1 MNLFL
6 GLSAL
11 TQWENFSFSSAF
23 NHVLFLYNFHVVYLQ
38 FVSFKLIFFL
48 SCLLFFSR
56 LGKKLVRK
64 KKKVKDSEKKEER
77 NFVWSSLMQQT
88 WLFRGGIFF
97 FFFPLWNK
105 QVQALYSLNLEKL
118 VQQFKF
124 WDFFFPL
131 LFSPIL
137 KSYLNDHST
146 YFQFLYKF
154 ITFFI
159 YVSILFNNYML

>member
-23 NHVLFLYNFHVVYLQ
+23 SHVLFLYNFHVVYLQ

-64 KKKVKDSEKKEER
+64 KKVKDSEKKEQR

-97 FFFPLWNK
+97 FPLWNK
-105 QVQALYSLNLEKL
+105 QVLHCTVSTWKNLSSNSN
-118 VQQFKF
+118 FGI
-124 WDFFFPL
+124 FFFYIFIFFFSSSL
-131 LFSPIL
+131 LPHFEVLSEW
-137 KSYLNDHST
+137 S
-146 YFQFLYKF
+146 
-154 ITFFI
+154 
-159 YVSILFNNYML
+159 